1 MTKLQRIFIANRGE
15 IAARIIHACQDT
27 GRTAIVGYAE
37 PDADAL
43 FVRLADE
50 AYALGAA
57 ETTDTYLNIGAMV
70 SAAVRAHADAVHP
83 GYGFLAENADFAQ
96 AVIDAGLVWVGPK
109 PETIRVLGS
118 KVAARQIAAEVGAP
132 MAPGTTQPVQNATEV
147 VEFAREH
154 GLPIAIKAV
163 YGGGGR
169 GLKVVHE
176 LDEVAS
182 AFESATHEAEVAFG
196 NGDCFV
202 ERFLARPR
210 HVEVQVLGD
219 CFGTV
224 LAVGTRDCSLQRRN
238 QKLIEEAPA
247 PFLAD
252 EIVRELERA
261 AVAICSR
268 AHYESAGTVEFLV
281 DDGMMSFMEVNTRIQ
296 VEHPVTEAVVGVDLV
311 AAQLAIAEGAPVEA
325 VPGLES
331 GVTPEPRG
339 HAMEFRINAEDP
351 SLGFVPFPGVVERL
365 QIPTGPGIRFDS
377 GVAAGDSISSRYDS
391 MIAKLVVWAPTRAE
405 CLRRAERALA
415 ELHIHGVPT
424 VAPFDKA
431 VLESADFTAAA
442 DWNADDGAGN
452 PNFRVY
458 TRWIEEELLPNLPTE
473 TLDDWRRSGEQA
485 MGARSGE
492 AAPVESWVEVDGKR
506 VTLGLPASFASMM
519 AFSAGLANGDAS
531 CAGSASADSTA
542 DAGLL
547 AALLGSLGGGTA
559 RADSAGT
566 AGSTGT
572 PITAEL
578 SGTVVRW
585 LAGDGDEVQ
594 SGDPIVVLE
603 AMKMER
609 EALAPATGTL
619 HIGAQVGEQVDYG
632 AALGEITPE

>member
-1 MTKLQRIFIANRGE
+1 M
-15 IAARIIHACQDT
+15 
-27 GRTAIVGYAE
+27 
-37 PDADAL
+37 

-57 ETTDTYLNIGAMV
+57 ETADTYLNIDAMA

-83 GYGFLAENADFAQ
+83 GYGFFAETADFAQ

-118 KVAARQIAAEVGAP
+118 KVAARRIAAEVGVP
-132 MAPGTTQPVQNATEV
+132 MTPGTTQPVRDAAEV

-163 YGGGGR
+163 YGGGSR

-176 LDEVAS
+176 PDEVAA
-182 AFESATHEAEVAFG
+182 AFESAMHEAEVAFG

-219 CFGTV
+219 QFGTV

-247 PFLAD
+247 PFLAT
-252 EIVRELERA
+252 ETVRELERA

-281 DDGMMSFMEVNTRIQ
+281 DDGTMSFMEVNTRIQ
-296 VEHPVTEAVVGVDLV
+296 VEHPVTEAVTGVDLV
-311 AAQLAIAEGAPVEA
+311 AAQLAIAEGTPVEA
-325 VPGLES
+325 VPGLEP

-351 SLGFVPFPGVVERL
+351 SLGFVPFPGIVESL
-365 QIPTGPGIRFDS
+365 QVPTGPGIRFDS

-391 MIAKLVVWAPTRAE
+391 MIAKLIVKAPTRAE

-424 VAPFDKA
+424 VVPFDKA
-431 VLESADFTAAA
+431 VLESTDFGAGA
-442 DWNADDGAGN
+442 DWRVDDDVSNAD
-452 PNFRVY
+452 FRVY
-458 TRWIEEELLPNLPTE
+458 TRWIEEELLPNLPAK
-473 TLDDWRRSGEQA
+473 TLEDWRRAGERT
-485 MGARSGE
+485 MGERSGE
-492 AAPVESWVEVDGKR
+492 AASVEK
-506 VTLGLPASFASMM
+506 
-519 AFSAGLANGDAS
+519 
-531 CAGSASADSTA
+531 
-542 DAGLL
+542 
-547 AALLGSLGGGTA
+547 LGGSGRQA
-559 RADSAGT
+559 RHAWIACFVRLDDGLRRRHGARRQPRSGAG
-566 AGSTGT
+566 
-572 PITAEL
+572 
-578 SGTVVRW
+578 
-585 LAGDGDEVQ
+585 
-594 SGDPIVVLE
+594 
-603 AMKMER
+603 
-609 EALAPATGTL
+609 
-619 HIGAQVGEQVDYG
+619 
-632 AALGEITPE
+632 

>member
-1 MTKLQRIFIANRGE
+1 M
-15 IAARIIHACQDT
+15 
-27 GRTAIVGYAE
+27 
-37 PDADAL
+37 
-43 FVRLADE
+43 RLADE

-57 ETTDTYLNIGAMV
+57 ETADTYLNIDAMV

-83 GYGFLAENADFAQ
+83 GYGFLAETADFAQ
-96 AVIDAGLVWVGPK
+96 AVIDAGMVWVGPK

-118 KVAARQIAAEVGAP
+118 KVAARRIAAEVGAP
-132 MAPGTTQPVQNATEV
+132 MAPGTTQPVRDAAEV

-176 LDEVAS
+176 PDEVAA

-219 CFGTV
+219 QFGTV

-238 QKLIEEAPA
+238 QKLIEEASA
-247 PFLAD
+247 PFLAA
-252 EIVRELERA
+252 ETVRELERA

-268 AHYESAGTVEFLV
+268 AHYESAGTVGFLV
-281 DDGMMSFMEVNTRIQ
+281 DDGTMSFMEVNTRIQ
-296 VEHPVTEAVVGVDLV
+296 VEHPVTEAATGVDLV

-351 SLGFVPFPGVVERL
+351 SLGFVPFPGVVESL
-365 QIPTGPGIRFDS
+365 QVPTGPGIRFDS

-391 MIAKLVVWAPTRAE
+391 MIAKLIVKASTRAE

-424 VAPFDKA
+424 VVPFDKGGA
-431 VLESADFTAAA
+431 RISGFRRGCRLEGPTTMCPMRISACTRAGSRRNCCRICPRKRLRTGVAPA
-442 DWNADDGAGN
+442 SGRWANAGGPGN
-452 PNFRVY
+452 P
-458 TRWIEEELLPNLPTE
+458 
-473 TLDDWRRSGEQA
+473 G
-485 MGARSGE
+485 
-492 AAPVESWVEVDGKR
+492 VD
-506 VTLGLPASFASMM
+506 S
-519 AFSAGLANGDAS
+519 
-531 CAGSASADSTA
+531 
-542 DAGLL
+542 GLL
-547 AALLGSLGGGTA
+547 AALLGGLSRPAPTSDANTA
-559 RADSAGT
+559 AD
-566 AGSTGT
+566 GT
-572 PITAEL
+572 PVTAEL
-578 SGTVVRW
+578 GGTVVRW
-585 LAGDGDEVQ
+585 LADDGAPVRE
-594 SGDPIVVLE
+594 GDPIVVLE

-609 EALAPATGTL
+609 EALAPAPERFISPCRSASRRTTAPCSAQSTSGRICTRQSATEHSSRRIWAASRTGVNT
-619 HIGAQVGEQVDYG
+619 HASH
-632 AALGEITPE
+632 ASPPRRTPTWDAGRKH